1 MKESLDMEWIGLL
14 NDIFRLCIVPL
25 LAVLTTYLVN
35 YIKAKSNEL
44 AEKSDNELEQKYML
58 MLAETIADCVLA
70 TNQTYV
76 EALKNQN
83 AFDKNA
89 QEEAFKKTYESV
101 MAVLSEDAKAYLANA
116 YGDLSIYLT
125 QKIEAEVNKSK

>member
-1 MKESLDMEWIGLL
+1 MEWLDLL

-35 YIKAKSNEL
+35 YIKAKSDEL
-44 AEKSDNELEQKYML
+44 VKDSDNELEKKYMA
-58 MLAETIADCVLA
+58 MLADTITDCVLA

-83 AFDKNA
+83 AFTKEA
-89 QEEAFKKTYESV
+89 QEEAFRQTFDAV
-101 MAVLSEDAKAYLANA
+101 MAVLNDDAKAYLTNV
-116 YGDLSIYLT
+116 YGDLTVYLT
-125 QKIEAEVNKSK
+125 KKIEAEVNKSK

>member
-1 MKESLDMEWIGLL
+1 MDWLNLL
-14 NDIFRLCIVPL
+14 NDIFRLCVVPL

-44 AEKSDNELEQKYML
+44 AEKSNNELEQKYML

-89 QEEAFKKTYESV
+89 QEEAFRKTYESV

>member
-1 MKESLDMEWIGLL
+1 MEWLDLL

-35 YIKAKSNEL
+35 YIKAKSDEL
-44 AEKSDNELEQKYML
+44 VKDSDNELERKYMA
-58 MLAETIADCVLA
+58 MLADTITDCVLA

-83 AFDKNA
+83 AFTKEA
-89 QEEAFKKTYESV
+89 QEEAFRQTFDAV
-101 MAVLSEDAKAYLANA
+101 MAVLNDDAKAYLTNV
-116 YGDLSIYLT
+116 YGDLTVYLT
-125 QKIEAEVNKSK
+125 KKIEAEVNRSK

>member
-1 MKESLDMEWIGLL
+1 MDWLDLL
-14 NDIFRLCIVPL
+14 NDIFKLCIVPL
-25 LAVLTTYLVN
+25 LGVLTTYLVS
-35 YIKAKSNEL
+35 YINVKSKEL
-44 AEKSDNELEQKYML
+44 AQKTDSELEQKYML
-58 MLAETIADCVLA
+58 MLAQTIADCVLA

-89 QEEAFKKTYESV
+89 QEEAFRKTYESV

>member
-1 MKESLDMEWIGLL
+1 MDWLNLL
-14 NDIFRLCIVPL
+14 NDIFRLCVVPL

-89 QEEAFKKTYESV
+89 QEEAFRKTYESV

>member
-1 MKESLDMEWIGLL
+1 MDWLNLL
-14 NDIFRLCIVPL
+14 NDIFRLCVVPL

-44 AEKSDNELEQKYML
+44 AEKSNNDLEQKYML